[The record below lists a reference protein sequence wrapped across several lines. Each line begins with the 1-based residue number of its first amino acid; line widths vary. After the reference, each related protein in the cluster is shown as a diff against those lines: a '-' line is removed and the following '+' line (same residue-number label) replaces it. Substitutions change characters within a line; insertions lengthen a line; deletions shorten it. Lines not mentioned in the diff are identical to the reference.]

1 MTLPK
6 QRRQVHASWKTGIPP
21 LRLVRKYSFYTRIAE
36 LYLKHANLPLA
47 RTAYAVNVVDHLV
60 ENNQNNYIV
69 NIQLPLLDDSVVAF
83 P

>member
-1 MTLPK
+1 MRAGKLGFRH
-6 QRRQVHASWKTGIPP
+6 QAM